1 MNTTVVYATNAEK
14 LKIEIDALG
23 ATAVMAIVKVKN
35 GDYLVIWS

>member
-1 MNTTVVYATNAEK
+1 MNTTVVYATSGDK

-23 ATAVMAIVKVKN
+23 ATTVMAVVKVKN